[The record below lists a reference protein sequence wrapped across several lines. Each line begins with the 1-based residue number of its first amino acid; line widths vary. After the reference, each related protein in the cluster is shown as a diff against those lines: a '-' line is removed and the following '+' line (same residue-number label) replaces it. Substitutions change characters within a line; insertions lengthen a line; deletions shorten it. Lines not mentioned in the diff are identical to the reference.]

1 MLSSSQLKKVRD
13 SLERRGDRG
22 TVRDRAKFRRI
33 ARGGPIFDKFMDK
46 AYDRYVKE
54 VGKDKAAARGDG
66 AFLQWLTDFITNGG
80 PEKVLAFVM
89 QIIGMFTK

>member
-13 SLERRGDRG
+13 SLERCGDRG

-33 ARGGPIFDKFMDK
+33 ARGGPIFDEFMDK

-54 VGKDKAAARGDG
+54 VGKDKAAAR
-66 AFLQWLTDFITNGG
+66 AMAHSCNGLPTSSQTAG
-80 PEKVLAFVM
+80 LRKSWRS
-89 QIIGMFTK
+89 